1 MVNRLI
7 NPETLG
13 AWKSHP
19 ETQEFLRFLK
29 DRQMVLMGAWGR
41 GVAVSQSEAVFLG
54 EILNLS
60 SEDVADFYNIEVEQ

>member
-1 MVNRLI
+1 MVNRLV

-13 AWKSHP
+13 AWKSRP

-29 DRQMVLMGAWGR
+29 DRQMVLMEAWSR
-41 GVAVSQSEAVFLG
+41 GVSASQSEAVFLG

-60 SEDVADFYNIEVEQ
+60 SEDVANFYNIEVEQ

>member
-1 MVNRLI
+1 MVNRLV

-41 GVAVSQSEAVFLG
+41 GVAASQSEAVFLG

-60 SEDVADFYNIEVEQ
+60 SEDVANFYNIEVEQ

>member
-19 ETQEFLRFLK
+19 ETQEFLRFLR
-29 DRQMVLMGAWGR
+29 DRQMVLMEQWSR
-41 GVAVSQSEAVFLG
+41 GSAADQSEAVFLG
-54 EILNLS
+54 KILNLS
-60 SEDVADFYNIEVEQ
+60 SEHVADFYNIEVEQ

>member
-1 MVNRLI
+1 MVNRLV

-19 ETQEFLRFLK
+19 ETQEFLRFLR
-29 DRQMVLMGAWGR
+29 DRRMVLMEQWSR
-41 GVAVSQSEAVFLG
+41 GLAADRSEAVFLG
-54 EILNLS
+54 KILNLS